1 MKKSLIVIFIV
12 LLLDQA
18 LKFWIK
24 LNMTIGESFP
34 VLGNW
39 FQIYFIENNGMAFGW
54 ELGEQW
60 GKLALSVF
68 RLIAVALLFYLIY
81 HLTKK
86 KIKFGPILGISLI
99 TAGALGN
106 IIDGMFYGMIFSES
120 TFYQVAT
127 LFPEGGGYAGFLQ
140 GKVVDMLYFPLFTFP
155 EWMPFLGGQIFF
167 SPIFN
172 IADSAITIGFLY
184 LIIFQWNFLK
194 NIDNLDVLANN
205 HNDIEEIN
213 IHNKNN

>member
-1 MKKSLIVIFIV
+1 MKKPLIVIFLV
-12 LLLDQA
+12 LLIDQIS
-18 LKFWIK
+18 KFWVK
-24 LNMTIGESFP
+24 LNMTIGESFS
-34 VLGNW
+34 VLGDW

-54 ELGEQW
+54 EFGAQY
-60 GKLALSVF
+60 GKLAFSIF
-68 RLIAVALLFYLIY
+68 RIIAVALLFYFIY
-81 HLTKK
+81 YLSKK
-86 KIKFGPILGISLI
+86 KTKFGPLFGISLI

-155 EWMPFLGGQIFF
+155 EWVPFFGGQIFF

-184 LIIFQWNFLK
+184 LLIFQWDFLK
-194 NIDNLDVLANN
+194 NIDNLDAQSES
-205 HNDIEEIN
+205 DES
-213 IHNKNN
+213 IHTID

>member
-1 MKKSLIVIFIV
+1 MKKPLIIIFIV
-12 LLLDQA
+12 LLLDQI

-24 LNMTIGESFP
+24 MNMTIGESFP
-34 VLGNW
+34 VLGDW

-54 ELGEQW
+54 EFGAQF
-60 GKLALSVF
+60 GKFALSIF
-68 RLIAVALLFYLIY
+68 RIIAVALLFYLIY
-81 HLTKK
+81 YLSKK
-86 KIKFGPILGISLI
+86 KIKFGPLLGISLI

-120 TFYQVAT
+120 TFMQVAT

-140 GKVVDMLYFPLFTFP
+140 GKVVDMFYFPLFTFP
-155 EWMPFLGGQIFF
+155 EWVPFFGGQIFF

-194 NIDNLDVLANN
+194 NIDNLDALVETQT
-205 HNDIEEIN
+205 DQE
-213 IHNKNN
+213 KNNL

>member
-1 MKKSLIVIFIV
+1 MKKSLIVIIIV
-12 LLLDQA
+12 IILDQI

-24 LNMTIGESFP
+24 LNMTIGESFS
-34 VLGNW
+34 VIGDW

-54 ELGEQW
+54 ELGAEF
-60 GKLALSVF
+60 GKIALGIF

-81 HLTKK
+81 YLNKK
-86 KIKFGPILGISLI
+86 KIKFGPLLGISLI

-120 TFYQVAT
+120 TFTQVAT
-127 LFPEGGGYAGFLQ
+127 LFPEGGGYAGFMQ

-155 EWMPFLGGQIFF
+155 EWIPFLGGQIFF

-184 LIIFQWNFLK
+184 LLIFQWNFLK
-194 NIDNLDVLANN
+194 NIDNLDALSNTENN
-205 HNDIEEIN
+205 NLQ
-213 IHNKNN
+213 K

>member
-12 LLLDQA
+12 ILIDQI
-18 LKFWIK
+18 LKIWVK

-34 VLGNW
+34 VLGDW

-54 ELGEQW
+54 EFGAGIGKIDLG
-60 GKLALSVF
+60 LF
-68 RLIAVALLFYLIY
+68 RIIAVALFFYLIY
-81 HLTKK
+81 YLSKK
-86 KIKFGPILGISLI
+86 NVKFGPLFGISLI

-120 TFYQVAT
+120 TFTQLAT
-127 LFPEGGGYAGFLQ
+127 MFPEGGGYSGFMQ
-140 GKVVDMLYFPLFTFP
+140 GKVVDMFYFPLFTFP
-155 EWMPFLGGQIFF
+155 EWMPLVGGQIFF

-184 LIIFQWNFLK
+184 LLIFQWDFLK
-194 NIDNLDVLANN
+194 SFDKENTTENLDNN
-205 HNDIEEIN
+205 
-213 IHNKNN
+213 KLT

>member
-1 MKKSLIVIFIV
+1 MKKPLIVVFLV
-12 LLLDQA
+12 LLIDQIS
-18 LKFWIK
+18 KFWIK
-24 LNMTIGESFP
+24 LNMTIGESFS
-34 VLGNW
+34 VLGDW

-54 ELGEQW
+54 EFGAQY
-60 GKLALSVF
+60 GKLALSIF
-68 RLIAVALLFYLIY
+68 RIIAVALLFYFIY
-81 HLTKK
+81 YLSKK
-86 KIKFGPILGISLI
+86 KTKFGPLFGISLI

-155 EWMPFLGGQIFF
+155 EWMPFFGGQIFF

-184 LIIFQWNFLK
+184 LLIFQWDFLK
-194 NIDNLDVLANN
+194 NIDNFNAQSDSDENM
-205 HNDIEEIN
+205 HTEIN
-213 IHNKNN
+213 

>member
-1 MKKSLIVIFIV
+1 MKKTLIIVFIV
-12 LLLDQA
+12 LLLDQI

-24 LNMTIGESFP
+24 MNMTIGESFP
-34 VLGNW
+34 VLGDW

-54 ELGEQW
+54 EFGAQF
-60 GKLALSVF
+60 GKFALSIF
-68 RLIAVALLFYLIY
+68 RIIAVALLFYLIY
-81 HLTKK
+81 YLSKK
-86 KIKFGPILGISLI
+86 KIKFGPLLGISLI

-106 IIDGMFYGMIFSES
+106 IIDGMFYGLIFSES
-120 TFYQVAT
+120 TFMQVAT

-140 GKVVDMLYFPLFTFP
+140 GKVVDMFYFPLFTFP
-155 EWMPFLGGQIFF
+155 EWVPFFGGQIFF

-194 NIDNLDVLANN
+194 NIDNLDALVGAQSDL
-205 HNDIEEIN
+205 E
-213 IHNKNN
+213 KK

>member
-12 LLLDQA
+12 ILLDQI
-18 LKFWIK
+18 LKIWVK

-34 VLGNW
+34 VLGDW

-54 ELGEQW
+54 EFGAGIGKIALG
-60 GKLALSVF
+60 LF
-68 RLIAVALLFYLIY
+68 RIIAVALFFYLIY
-81 HLTKK
+81 YLSKK
-86 KIKFGPILGISLI
+86 NVKFGPLFGISLI

-120 TFYQVAT
+120 TFTQLAT
-127 LFPEGGGYAGFLQ
+127 IFPEGGGYSGFMQ
-140 GKVVDMLYFPLFTFP
+140 GKVVDMFYFPLFTFP
-155 EWMPFLGGQIFF
+155 EWIPLVGGQIFF

-184 LIIFQWNFLK
+184 LLIFQWDFLK
-194 NIDNLDVLANN
+194 SFDKENTTENLDNN
-205 HNDIEEIN
+205 
-213 IHNKNN
+213 KLT

>member
-1 MKKSLIVIFIV
+1 MKKPLIVIFIV
-12 LLLDQA
+12 LLLDQIS
-18 LKFWIK
+18 KFWIK
-24 LNMTIGESFP
+24 LNMTIGESFS

-54 ELGEQW
+54 EFGAQYGKIALGI
-60 GKLALSVF
+60 F
-68 RLIAVALLFYLIY
+68 RIIAVALLFYVICYLV
-81 HLTKK
+81 KK
-86 KIKFGPILGISLI
+86 KVKFGPLLGISLI

-120 TFYQVAT
+120 TFSQVAT
-127 LFPEGGGYAGFLQ
+127 LFPEGGGYSGFMQ

-184 LIIFQWNFLK
+184 LLIFQWNFLK
-194 NIDNLDVLANN
+194 NIDKIDTLDLENN
-205 HNDIEEIN
+205 
-213 IHNKNN
+213 